1 MASKYKSK
9 IQYEI
14 TTDLVDDDLLNDA
27 LENEITNNFM
37 ISTNTNKYINLVSN
51 VYKQISDPR
60 LISGEA
66 IDVNGLYFYPR

>member
-9 IQYEI
+9 IQYET
-14 TTDLVDDDLLNDA
+14 TTDLIDDDLLNDA

-51 VYKQISDPR
+51 VYRQI
-60 LISGEA
+60 
-66 IDVNGLYFYPR
+66 

>member
-37 ISTNTNKYINLVSN
+37 ISTNTNKERGLSSVILIVVS
-51 VYKQISDPR
+51 
-60 LISGEA
+60 
-66 IDVNGLYFYPR
+66 